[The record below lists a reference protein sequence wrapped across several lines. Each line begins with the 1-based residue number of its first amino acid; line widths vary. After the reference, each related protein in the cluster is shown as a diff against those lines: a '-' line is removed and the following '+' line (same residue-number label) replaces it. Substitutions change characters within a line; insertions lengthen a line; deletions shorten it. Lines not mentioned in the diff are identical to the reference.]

1 MVNLKNNICFFKLF
15 VVFLTTI
22 LIASCSKKNYQLTK
36 IEGKRI
42 AITESIQLTP
52 DIEKYISPYREHINK
67 DLNTIL
73 AFNPQTMNKSNG
85 KWQSSLGNLMADI
98 TLQAAEKLL
107 QKREK
112 KSVDM
117 CILNSGGIRAIF
129 PQGNVTARTAFE
141 IMPFENSL
149 MVITLKGEQIQ
160 ELVDYFI
167 ATKKSHP
174 LAGLTF
180 TIAKD
185 KSSKNILVQGLALD
199 KNAFYNVAT
208 NEYLANGGDNMN
220 FFKKGI
226 KQYDLD
232 YKLRNI
238 LIDYFIEVDTIPVI
252 NDIRITEE

>member
-1 MVNLKNNICFFKLF
+1 MVNLKNYNYFFKLF
-15 VVFLTTI
+15 VVFITAI
-22 LIASCSKKNYQLTK
+22 LIVSCSKKNYQLTS

-42 AITESIQLTP
+42 ALSESIQLNP
-52 DIEKYISPYREHINK
+52 NVEKYISPYREHINK
-67 DLNTIL
+67 DLNTVL
-73 AFNPQTMNKSNG
+73 AYNPQTMNKSNG

-98 TLQAAEKLL
+98 TLQAADKLL

-112 KSVDM
+112 KTVDL

-185 KSSKNILVQGLALD
+185 KSAKNILVQGLTLD

-220 FFKKGI
+220 FFIKGI
-226 KQYDLD
+226 QQYDLD

-238 LIDYFIEVDTIPVI
+238 LIDYFIEVDTIPEI
-252 NDIRITEE
+252 NDIRIIEE